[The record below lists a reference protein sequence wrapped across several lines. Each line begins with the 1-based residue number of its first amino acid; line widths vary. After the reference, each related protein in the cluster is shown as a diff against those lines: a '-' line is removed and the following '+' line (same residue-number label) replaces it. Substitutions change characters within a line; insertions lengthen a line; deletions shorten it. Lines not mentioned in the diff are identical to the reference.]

1 MSGDKYTLLNMLLD
15 IDTIILD
22 FFKVEFKIFI

>member
-15 IDTIILD
+15 IAKIILD